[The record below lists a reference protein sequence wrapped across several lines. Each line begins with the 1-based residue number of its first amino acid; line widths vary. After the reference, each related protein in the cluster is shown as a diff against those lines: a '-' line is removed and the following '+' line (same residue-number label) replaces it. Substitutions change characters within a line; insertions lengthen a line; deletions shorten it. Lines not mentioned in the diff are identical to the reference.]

1 MKQVSA
7 FLHILFIILP
17 LLVLT
22 QCNEGSKQNT
32 MNVDELMVNTL
43 SLTGETVIVEGL
55 CTHVCSKS
63 GMKLFL
69 QGNDSSITLRA
80 ESDATLGK
88 FDPNAEGMMVRVIG
102 ILEEDPADIAATL
115 HEHGAVL
122 NDSTESANCEEEES
136 AVPTYHIA
144 ATSYQ
149 ILN

>member
-1 MKQVSA
+1 MKQVYA
-7 FLHILFIILP
+7 FLHIFFIIIS
-17 LLVLT
+17 LLVFT
-22 QCNEGSKQNT
+22 QCNEGSKQKS

-43 SLTGETVIVEGL
+43 SLTGEKVIVEGL

-69 QGNDSSITLRA
+69 KGNDSSATLRA

-88 FDPNAEGMMVRVIG
+88 FDPLAEGKMVRVIG
-102 ILEEDPADIAATL
+102 ILEEDPTEITATL
-115 HEHGAVL
+115 HEHGAAL
-122 NDSTESANCEEEES
+122 NDSTESGHCEEEDS

>member
-7 FLHILFIILP
+7 FLHIFFLTLP
-17 LLVLT
+17 LLVFT
-22 QCNEGSKQNT
+22 QCNEGSKQKT

-88 FDPNAEGMMVRVIG
+88 FDPNAEGKMVRVIG
-102 ILEEDPADIAATL
+102 ILEKDPTDIAATL
-115 HEHGAVL
+115 HEHGTVL

-136 AVPTYHIA
+136 AAPTYHIA

>member
-7 FLHILFIILP
+7 FLHIFFLILP
-17 LLVLT
+17 LLVFT

-88 FDPNAEGMMVRVIG
+88 FDPLAVGKMVRVIG
-102 ILEEDPADIAATL
+102 ILEEDPTEITATL
-115 HEHGAVL
+115 HEHGAAL
-122 NDSTESANCEEEES
+122 NDSTVSGHCEEEDS